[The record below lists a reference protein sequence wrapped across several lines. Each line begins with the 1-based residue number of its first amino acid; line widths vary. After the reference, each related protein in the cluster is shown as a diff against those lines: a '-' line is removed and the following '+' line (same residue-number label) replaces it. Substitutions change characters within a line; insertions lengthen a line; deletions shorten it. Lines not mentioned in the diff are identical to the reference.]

1 MGPWEQGLLDYYWYS
16 LIYLAIYNPR
26 SMLLLAFISTSISFN
41 DFFDF
46 KLGSNFKMYIL
57 AVLTI
62 SFSFLS
68 SFLLCFSLI
77 AKNNDKMNC
86 DKTIIKWI
94 VIVSASV
101 FDGDMYVISSI
112 QKHYR
117 FNFQSKFFI
126 ISIIQVFKNFLKINY
141 RSRKICWGALFNLH
155 RA

>member
-1 MGPWEQGLLDYYWYS
+1 M
-16 LIYLAIYNPR
+16 IVTLAIYNPR

-41 DFFDF
+41 DFFYS
-46 KLGSNFKMYIL
+46 KLGCNFKMYIL

-62 SFSFLS
+62 SFFFLS
-68 SFLLCFSLI
+68 IFLLCFSLI

-141 RSRKICWGALFNLH
+141 RSRKICWGGLFNLQ

>member
-1 MGPWEQGLLDYYWYS
+1 M
-16 LIYLAIYNPR
+16 IVTLAIYNPR

-41 DFFDF
+41 DFFYS
-46 KLGSNFKMYIL
+46 KWGCNFKMYIL

-62 SFSFLS
+62 SFFFLS
-68 SFLLCFSLI
+68 IFLLCFSLI

-126 ISIIQVFKNFLKINY
+126 ISIIQVFKSFLKINY
-141 RSRKICWGALFNLH
+141 RSRKICWGALFNLQ

>member
-1 MGPWEQGLLDYYWYS
+1 M
-16 LIYLAIYNPR
+16 IATLAIYNPR

-41 DFFDF
+41 DFFDS

-62 SFSFLS
+62 SFFFLS
-68 SFLLCFSLI
+68 IFLLCFSLI

-101 FDGDMYVISSI
+101 FDGDIYVISSI

-126 ISIIQVFKNFLKINY
+126 ISIIQVFKSFLKINY
-141 RSRKICWGALFNLH
+141 RSRKICWGALFNLQ

>member
-26 SMLLLAFISTSISFN
+26 SMLLLGFISTSISFN

-62 SFSFLS
+62 SFFFLS

-141 RSRKICWGALFNLH
+141 RSRKICWGALFNLQ

>member
-1 MGPWEQGLLDYYWYS
+1 
-16 LIYLAIYNPR
+16 
-26 SMLLLAFISTSISFN
+26 MLLLAFISTSISFN
-41 DFFDF
+41 DFFYS
-46 KLGSNFKMYIL
+46 KWGCNFKMYIL

-62 SFSFLS
+62 SFFFLS
-68 SFLLCFSLI
+68 IFLLCFSLI

-126 ISIIQVFKNFLKINY
+126 ISIIQVFKSFLKINY
-141 RSRKICWGALFNLH
+141 RSRKICWGALFNLQ

>member
-26 SMLLLAFISTSISFN
+26 SILLLAFISTSINFN

-68 SFLLCFSLI
+68 SFRLCFSLI

-86 DKTIIKWI
+86 DKTIIK
-94 VIVSASV
+94 
-101 FDGDMYVISSI
+101 
-112 QKHYR
+112 
-117 FNFQSKFFI
+117 
-126 ISIIQVFKNFLKINY
+126 
-141 RSRKICWGALFNLH
+141 
-155 RA
+155 

>member
-26 SMLLLAFISTSISFN
+26 SMLLLGFISTSISFN

-62 SFSFLS
+62 SFFFLS

-77 AKNNDKMNC
+77 AKNNDK
-86 DKTIIKWI
+86 II
-94 VIVSASV
+94 VI
-101 FDGDMYVISSI
+101 
-112 QKHYR
+112 K
-117 FNFQSKFFI
+117 
-126 ISIIQVFKNFLKINY
+126 L
-141 RSRKICWGALFNLH
+141 
-155 RA
+155 